1 MQCRRVE
8 TKSGDLSRLRWW
20 NFRAISQGS
29 VVLLESGKGDRIV
42 RRWEQIDMLNVIGAV
57 MAVDSRRIHSGLEI
71 MLLRLVLVPRA
82 RVLRILALDV
92 VQAVVK
98 VELRTTD
105 GNARLHGHHRLWR
118 VRDVDW
124 DFGCWG
130 AMRRTVWRLAVRGK
144 APIVPKVH
152 FGVGL

>member
-1 MQCRRVE
+1 
-8 TKSGDLSRLRWW
+8 
-20 NFRAISQGS
+20 
-29 VVLLESGKGDRIV
+29 
-42 RRWEQIDMLNVIGAV
+42 MLNVIGAV
-57 MAVDSRRIHSGLEI
+57 MAVDYRRIHSRLEI

-98 VELRTTD
+98 VGLRATD
-105 GNARLHGHHRLWR
+105 GNVRLHGHHRLWR

-124 DFGCWG
+124 DFRCWV